1 MSEVQFIELPFER
14 FVLPNGLT
22 VILRQDGSVPLFSL
36 QAWIETGSIHEGA
49 FLGSGLSHFVEH
61 MLFKGTERRHSDDI
75 AREVSSMGGQINAYT
90 SFDRTVYYID
100 GPAEGAMGCL
110 DVLMDVVCNATL
122 PEDEFISEQ
131 EVIRREFSMGKDDPE
146 KVASQEM
153 FATCFQVHPYGVPVI
168 GHLENFNQM
177 DRSNVNSYYRDRYAP
192 NNMFLVGVGD
202 FDPAEMRE
210 MIESF
215 FSNHPRRSVA
225 PVFIPDE
232 PIQVGRRDKYVNF
245 STPVSKLWMAWKIPS
260 ITHPDMAALDVLAVI
275 LGQGRSSRLHKTLR
289 DDQGL
294 VHRIGAFSYTPASAG
309 LFAIGA
315 NLDAD
320 NKEAAESAI
329 FDELKQLKENG
340 VEETELNKARRIAL
354 VSQMESLVTVQG
366 QASDLG
372 SNWSVT
378 RNLSFTKEYLRR
390 VSSVDLN
397 DILVVA
403 RKYLENSSLSVVEVG
418 PECSSKV
425 PKSPNVLTGKSFSKI
440 KDFEMGN
447 GLRVIVE
454 EDRRLPLVS
463 VSAAFR
469 AGIVAD
475 HSAKQ
480 GITELLSRALL
491 QGTNNRSSEQ
501 ISEII
506 ESSGGSIYAGG
517 GFNCLYANLEV
528 LNQEIVIAM
537 DVLSDVLMAPSFPV
551 QAIERE
557 KKSQIVAIE
566 QELDSPLGKA
576 NVVARNMLFRDHPY
590 CNMRLGDKK
599 IVSSIT
605 EKDLSQFHSQYA
617 VAKNGVISV
626 CGSVDANAIKDHIEE
641 LFSSMRSGE
650 EYFSTVPDPNWPVS
664 KEERTEYNDKEQ
676 AIVVLAFPG
685 TNLCGPDRAA
695 LILIEEICGG
705 MDGTL
710 FKRIREDKGLAY
722 FVGVSQMIGF
732 ARGMIMFYVG
742 TREDVVDQVHQELM
756 KEIKKIFSDGITEE
770 QLERAK
776 MSYAGKYSLGKQSH
790 IARSQ
795 SRALNV
801 LYGLGMNYDDC
812 LLDEIKSLDSKRVVE
827 AAKKYF
833 DMEAFVSVN
842 ILPSRD

>member
-1 MSEVQFIELPFER
+1 MSEVQFTELPFEK

-22 VILRQDGSVPLFSL
+22 VILRQDRSVPVVSL
-36 QAWIETGSIHEGA
+36 QAWVETGSIHEGS

-61 MLFKGTERRHSDDI
+61 MLFKGTEQRYSDDI

-100 GPAEGAMGCL
+100 GPAEGAISCL

-122 PEDEFISEQ
+122 PEDEFHSEQ

-153 FATCFQVHPYGVPVI
+153 FATCFHVHPYGVPVI
-168 GHLENFNQM
+168 GHLENFNQI
-177 DRSNVNSYYRDRYAP
+177 DRSNVYSYYRERYAP

-210 MIESF
+210 RIEN
-215 FSNHPRRSVA
+215 FSSDYLRRSVA

-289 DDQGL
+289 DEKGL

-309 LFAIGA
+309 LFAVGA
-315 NLDAD
+315 NLDAA

-329 FDELKQLKENG
+329 FDELKQLKDNG
-340 VEETELNKARRIAL
+340 VKETELDKARRIAL
-354 VSQMESLVTVQG
+354 VSQIESLVTVQG

-390 VSSVDLN
+390 VSSVELN
-397 DILVVA
+397 DISVVA
-403 RKYLENSSLSVVEVG
+403 RKYLDDSSLNVVEVG
-418 PECSSKV
+418 PECS
-425 PKSPNVLTGKSFSKI
+425 PKAPNVFTGKSFSNI
-440 KDFEMGN
+440 KNFEMGN

-454 EDRRLPLVS
+454 EDSRLPLVS

-475 HSAKQ
+475 HLAKQ
-480 GITELLSRALL
+480 GTTELLSRTLL

-501 ISEII
+501 IADII
-506 ESSGGSIYAGG
+506 ESTGGSIYAGG

-528 LNQEIVIAM
+528 LNQEITIAM
-537 DVLSDVLMAPSFPV
+537 EVLSDVLVAPSFPV
-551 QAIERE
+551 QAVERE
-557 KKSQIVAIE
+557 KKSQMAAID
-566 QELDSPLGKA
+566 QELDSPLGMA
-576 NVVARNMLFRDHPY
+576 NIAARNMLFRDHPY

-605 EKDLSQFHSQYA
+605 EKELAEFHSKYA
-617 VAKNGVISV
+617 VSENSVISV
-626 CGSVDANAIKDHIEE
+626 CGSIEENAIRDQIEE
-641 LFSSMRSGE
+641 LFSSMQNGE
-650 EYFSTVPDPNWPVS
+650 EYFSTVPDPGWPAS

-685 TNLCGPDRAA
+685 ISLYSPDRAS

-710 FKRIREDKGLAY
+710 FKRIREDMGLAY

-742 TREDVVDQVHQELM
+742 TREDVVDQVHHELM
-756 KEIKKIFSDGITEE
+756 KEIRKIFSDGITEE

-801 LYGLGMNYDDC
+801 LYGLGIDYDVC
-812 LLDEIKSLDSKRVVE
+812 LLDEMKSLKSNRVIEV
-827 AAKKYF
+827 AKKYF
-833 DMEAFVSVN
+833 DQEAFVSVN